1 MSRTRALE
9 EGWENVLI
17 AHFATCILV
26 HSLNE
31 HSHRLEID
39 IQMIRC
45 FSHYLMLWDLFSL
58 DPRYAYLHTLVN
70 RMHEI
75 CSNLTKLGF
84 KSGKWQ
90 KRYVMEQ
97 FFCFHPIYSILPLPI
112 SCVFLSRSSVA
123 THCDAPLFLGM
134 ACRRACHWMELL
146 GGLNFDVKSSA
157 IQNCFTFQ
165 QRAQLRSEVS
175 TTFIPLL

>member
-97 FFCFHPIYSILPLPI
+97 FFCFHSNIFNSSSSHFLRVPLPFICCDSLWRPAVSRHGLPPCLPLNGTARWFELR
-112 SCVFLSRSSVA
+112 CEEQ
-123 THCDAPLFLGM
+123 CDP
-134 ACRRACHWMELL
+134 ELL
-146 GGLNFDVKSSA
+146 YFSTKG
-157 IQNCFTFQ
+157 
-165 QRAQLRSEVS
+165 S
-175 TTFIPLL
+175 TTERG